1 MKLYSIA
8 CTDSVET
15 AFQEMQVQEPRGLT
29 CINAGSAGAPLWS
42 SRSHLQGLALFGK
55 GASMFKPQVL
65 CAALIAATVTGC
77 DKPVP
82 PAPQA
87 RPVRAAARERFD
99 LRNPR
104 SRNPGG

>member
-42 SRSHLQGLALFGK
+42 SRSRLQGLALFGK
-55 GASMFKPQVL
+55 GASNAQISDPS
-65 CAALIAATVTGC
+65 
-77 DKPVP
+77 
-82 PAPQA
+82 
-87 RPVRAAARERFD
+87 RFD
-99 LRNPR
+99 RD
-104 SRNPGG
+104 SRREL